1 MIQDEYKKI
10 VESLEEKGVQIIEKN
25 VKIETN
31 DLKWVLSGELTVQEK
46 TGKNVAIEEQIF
58 TDAEQSGEEVTEDE

>member
-1 MIQDEYKKI
+1 M
-10 VESLEEKGVQIIEKN
+10 EKGVQIIEKN

-31 DLKWVLSGELTVQEK
+31 DWKWVLSGELTVQEK

>member
-10 VESLEEKGVQIIEKN
+10 VERIKEKGVQIIEKN